1 MVHGN
6 MEIVHEGMLKKS
18 PPPKRL
24 WRAKWR
30 MRWFVLRSGELPGQ
44 YFLEY
49 YTDRTR
55 RKLKGKIDLDQ
66 CDQVDAGI
74 TFANRKSEYKYMFD
88 IKTPKRIYYLCAETE
103 QEMNRWVDCVCHVCG
118 LKIYTQEDEY
128 PLPLDHLAA
137 TTPSATPPAPLH
149 SLPLEH
155 PALDSPPLSPS
166 SPGSSISG
174 PYIPIS
180 TCFTGKRTPNTN
192 SSFPFSDD
200 IPPQG
205 SLENHRSSIPNE
217 MAPPAPIMCH
227 DSQPPLTQ
235 APPAPTVNTGA
246 IPRESYDSHR
256 QLRPSGTTS
265 EDTLSVQS
273 PLGTEG
279 SVFSDDDW
287 STTPH
292 MVEAKFFSEGT
303 RPVGGLQVTR
313 DIYCKDGQW
322 DGPGTKGGLSP
333 GAIISVANLPS
344 DIRGLSISDDDHQQ
358 VPAAP
363 PRPPKPAHLAEI
375 PQQTYQN
382 LDTITRTS
390 LVRKNSSNEKVR
402 NGIGGSLAVHEATTG
417 VSDPEPS
424 PASVNSSIPPS
435 TPREINEEVH
445 VMVRSQQYSES
456 VSPQAAERAKQR
468 HCYNNFTPTNLQG
481 QIFSY
486 DMRLQDFHDKQAEQ
500 DPRISPAGLYSN
512 IPQTNKSP
520 IYPPAV
526 DRGLKP
532 KKTSE
537 GGNLSS
543 SELSPPPSGGSHE
556 VLGAVGGSPAP
567 PSSAPPVV
575 DRNLKPI
582 KNPSEPVSKNMF
594 VLDPAPTRLKKHDQ
608 RKQRAAP
615 SPTPSTLR
623 NGRSGNDSGDEAD
636 HTSNPGSRRNS
647 TNADEQNACR
657 PQHEIQY
664 LDLDLDP
671 EARHSPKALKG
682 TSNKGPVGASA
693 PSVVYKKVDFVKTDA
708 FNKMRINVEDTY
720 RKNQ

>member
-1 MVHGN
+1 MVDGN

-88 IKTPKRIYYLCAETE
+88 IKTPKRVYYLCAETE

-128 PLPLDHLAA
+128 PLPINHIP

-149 SLPLEH
+149 SLPLDH
-155 PALDSPPLSPS
+155 QVLDSPPQSPS
-166 SPGSSISG
+166 SPSSSTSG

-192 SSFPFSDD
+192 SCFPFND
-200 IPPQG
+200 IPLPG

-217 MAPPAPIMCH
+217 IAPPAPVMYH

-256 QLRPSGTTS
+256 QLRPSGAS
-265 EDTLSVQS
+265 EDALSVQS
-273 PLGTEG
+273 PLGTECS
-279 SVFSDDDW
+279 SVFSGDDW
-287 STTPH
+287 DGTPLK
-292 MVEAKFFSEGT
+292 VEAKFFSDGT
-303 RPVGGLQVTR
+303 RPR
-313 DIYCKDGQW
+313 DTFCKDGQW
-322 DGPGTKGGLSP
+322 DGLGSKSGLSP
-333 GAIISVANLPS
+333 GLGNVATLPN
-344 DIRGLSISDDDHQQ
+344 DIRSLSISDDDHQQ
-358 VPAAP
+358 VQAAP
-363 PRPPKPAHLAEI
+363 PRPPKPPHLAEI
-375 PQQTYQN
+375 PQQIYQN

-390 LVRKNSSNEKVR
+390 LVRKNSSNEKIR
-402 NGIGGSLAVHEATTG
+402 NGIGGTFSVHEANTG
-417 VSDPEPS
+417 TSDPEPS
-424 PASVNSSIPPS
+424 PASGTCSIPPS
-435 TPREINEEVH
+435 TPRDINEDVH
-445 VMVRSQQYSES
+445 VLVRSQQYSES
-456 VSPQAAERAKQR
+456 VSPQAAERTIQR
-468 HCYNNFTPTNLQG
+468 HCCNNFVQTPSQS

-486 DMRLQDFHDKQAEQ
+486 DVRVHDIHDKQGEL
-500 DPRISPAGLYSN
+500 DPRISPASLYSN

-532 KKTSE
+532 KKTSD
-537 GGNLSS
+537 GGNMSC
-543 SELSPPPSGGSHE
+543 SELSPPPSGGPQE

-575 DRNLKPI
+575 DRNLKPT
-582 KNPSEPVSKNMF
+582 KNPSESVPKNMF
-594 VLDPAPTRLKKHDQ
+594 VLDPAPIRLKKHDQ
-608 RKQRAAP
+608 RKRGAP
-615 SPTPSTLR
+615 SPTPPTLR
-623 NGRSGNDSGDEAD
+623 NGRSGNESGDEAD
-636 HTSNPGSRRNS
+636 HTSNSGSRRNS

-671 EARHSPKALKG
+671 EAGHSPKSLKG
-682 TSNKGPVGASA
+682 ASSKCSVGASA